1 MKVLGRSSDAAPA
14 PSVPNGPVAPPRAPS
29 PPGRG
34 ARRRPWRR
42 VVALLVVLVL
52 LLPVGMFAFG
62 WWQFSR
68 IPTVDVSSALRPQ
81 AGRSG
86 TNYLIVGTDS
96 RAGIAADDP
105 NAGAF
110 LDEGISG
117 SRTDTI
123 MVLRIEGGSA
133 SLLSIPRDLWVTDP
147 ATGQKG
153 RINSTFAA
161 GPANL
166 VNAVTALGIPIQHY
180 MEINFVSFSRLV
192 DAIGGIT
199 VEVPAPARDGN
210 SGLQIDAA
218 GPVTL
223 DGAQALAF
231 VRSRYYEQFVDGV
244 WQADPTGDIGR
255 TERQRVFLTTLLR
268 GVADT
273 RNPLA
278 LARIPGAVGGGM
290 RIDDDLTY
298 FDALRLGWTLRGV
311 SPAATTIPVT
321 PRTTTGGAAVL
332 ELGPGASEVF
342 ASFSR

>member
-1 MKVLGRSSDAAPA
+1 VL
-14 PSVPNGPVAPPRAPS
+14 
-29 PPGRG
+29 
-34 ARRRPWRR
+34 
-42 VVALLVVLVL
+42 ALL
-52 LLPVGMFAFG
+52 FG

-68 IPTVDVSSALRPQ
+68 IATVDVSAALAPQ
-81 AGRSG
+81 AGAG

-96 RAGIAADDP
+96 REGIDPSSP

-110 LDEGISG
+110 LDEGVAG

-123 MVLRIEGGSA
+123 MVLRVGGGPTT
-133 SLLSIPRDLWVTDP
+133 LLSIPRDLWVTDP
-147 ATGQKG
+147 ATGDKG

-166 VNAVTALGIPIQHY
+166 ITAVEQLGIPVNHY
-180 MEINFVSFSRLV
+180 MEIDFVSFAGLV

-199 VEVPAPARDGN
+199 VEFPAPARDAN
-210 SGLQIDAA
+210 SGLQVDEA

-223 DGAQALAF
+223 DGDQALAY
-231 VRSRYYEQFVDGV
+231 VRSRYYEQLVDGR

-255 TERQRVFLTTLLR
+255 TERQRAFLTTLL
-268 GVADT
+268 GSVADT

-298 FDALRLGWTLRGV
+298 FGALRLGWALRGA
-311 SPAATTIPVT
+311 SPVAVTLPVT

-332 ELGPGASEVF
+332 ELGPGADEVF
-342 ASFSR
+342 AGFSR